1 MCCLK
6 GRRDI
11 ALFVSRKADEPSYDY
26 QEIGKALEQKGL
38 EPRYLTKNI
47 TTKNPLSYI
56 GLSLKEVNGLAR
68 CRVCFVDR
76 YDPIVALI
84 NFESEESDA
93 DRERNDSS
101 TPVYTKHPTK
111 PLVIQLWHAFGAYKK
126 FGFQCVGMP
135 EGHSQA
141 DMEAFKIHRNYSWII
156 CSGEG
161 ARQAFAQAMGYAK
174 ERVLPLCRPEYKRL
188 RDSRKSPTTQSV
200 AAATGTPTL
209 LFAPTVRKYDHSVHP
224 FRNLYEHRNDLFEGT
239 HQIWAFHPLETADV
253 PKGSAKRR
261 LAEADFVVT
270 DYSSIVY
277 EAWLLGK
284 RVVFYVPDYGHY
296 HTSPG
301 LNTEPPRICPDL
313 CVIDERDLAHKL
325 KHWTQHP
332 EEYPQDQLDAFCAPA
347 FNGAPDDPAQ
357 AIAEFVAERIGYSR

>member
-1 MCCLK
+1 MEQQGLK
-6 GRRDI
+6 
-11 ALFVSRKADEPSYDY
+11 
-26 QEIGKALEQKGL
+26 
-38 EPRYLTKNI
+38 PRYLTKNI

-56 GLSLKEVNGLAR
+56 GLSIREINALAR

-76 YDPIVALI
+76 YDPIVALL
-84 NFESEESDA
+84 NFQCEPDDA
-93 DRERNDSS
+93 VANIDAA
-101 TPVYTKHPTK
+101 PVYTQHPTQ

-126 FGFQCVGMP
+126 FGFQCVDMP

-141 DMEAFKIHRNYSWII
+141 DMDAFKIHRNYSWII

-161 ARQAFAQAMGYAK
+161 AHEAFARAMGYAK

-188 RDSRKSPTTQSV
+188 RDIREQL
-200 AAATGTPTL
+200 AAGRAADVNNTPTL
-209 LFAPTVRKYDHSVHP
+209 LFAPTVRKYDHSMHP
-224 FRNLYEHRNDLFEGT
+224 FRDLYEHRDGLFEGAQ
-239 HQIWAFHPLETADV
+239 QIWAFHPLETAGV
-253 PKGSAKRR
+253 PKGNAKQH
-261 LAEADFVVT
+261 LAEANFVIT

-296 HTSPG
+296 RTTPG
-301 LNTEPPRICPDL
+301 LNTEPPCICPDL

-325 KHWTQHP
+325 RRWSQHP

-347 FNGAPDDPAQ
+347 FEGAPDDPAQ
-357 AIAEFVAERIGYSR
+357 AIAAFVTEQIGSNR